1 MEVEVK
7 AEVRGVDPAT
17 ANPTGVETADARRYT
32 QTRGQSENSTSRR
45 SSAFIGG
52 SDNVVRLSI
61 LVACASVLQVAE
73 SLLPHPVPGVR
84 LGLANIITVVAMV
97 YIGPGSAVELAVLRT
112 LVSSMVLGTFLT
124 PTFILSFSGGVVS
137 ALVMVLLY
145 RLSGRGPFS
154 FGLIGISVGGS
165 VSHIA
170 TQVALVYFLF
180 IRTSGVLW
188 LWPWL
193 GLSAVVTGVLTGMIA
208 VQAVRRLETGNS
220 GGVAA
225 AQLPVS
231 DRSDLSDR
239 SDRDSVLRRLQP
251 QFKVAAVVVIGLLV
265 VIFSDYRL
273 YLAVFGLLVV
283 LAVLGRVRASRLA
296 AGLKRVWALLLM
308 SLLLPVIF
316 SPWGRI
322 LFAVGPLRVTEA
334 GLHEGV
340 IFTARILLLFFATAL
355 LAQTTPPAEVAKGLE
370 RLLAPLR
377 VFGVR
382 PGWLA
387 RSMALSW
394 AYFPVFW
401 QNVRQMV
408 RSGGNRHGWFD
419 RVVHLP
425 GDIVADLYLLAAATA
440 AAPSAESREK

>member
-1 MEVEVK
+1 MPRATERK
-7 AEVRGVDPAT
+7 AR
-17 ANPTGVETADARRYT
+17 NPKRMTIEA
-32 QTRGQSENSTSRR
+32 QSPN
-45 SSAFIGG
+45 G
-52 SDNVVRLSI
+52 SQAMIEGDRIVRLSI
-61 LVACASVLQVAE
+61 LVACAAVLQVAE

-124 PTFILSFSGGVVS
+124 PTFVLSFSGGVVS
-137 ALVMVLLY
+137 AVVMVLLY

-154 FGLIGISVGGS
+154 FGLIGISVGGA

-193 GLSAVVTGVLTGMIA
+193 GLSAVVTGILTGMIA
-208 VQAVRRLETGNS
+208 VQAVRRLETGDS

-225 AQLPVS
+225 VQLPVS
-231 DRSDLSDR
+231 DRSNLSDR
-239 SDRDSVLRRLQP
+239 SDRDSVLRRLRP
-251 QFKVAAVVVIGLLV
+251 ESKVAAVVFIGLLV

-283 LAVLGRVRASRLA
+283 LAVLGRVGPGPLA

-308 SLLLPVIF
+308 SLVLPVIF
-316 SPWGRI
+316 SPWGHI

-334 GLHEGV
+334 GLHEGA

-355 LAQTTPPAEVAKGLE
+355 LAQTTPPADVAKGLE

-408 RSGGNRHGWFD
+408 KSGGKRHGWFD

-440 AAPSAESREK
+440 ADPSAESREK